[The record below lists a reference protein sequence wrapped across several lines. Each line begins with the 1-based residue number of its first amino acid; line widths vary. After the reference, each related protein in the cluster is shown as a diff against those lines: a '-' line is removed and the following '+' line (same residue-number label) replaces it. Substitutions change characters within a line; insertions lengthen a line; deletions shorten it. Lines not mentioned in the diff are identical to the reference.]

1 MKTSYSILDQSGKLA
16 EVLPLEG
23 GLPVGCIIYSY
34 GYGMDGTQGCVVA
47 PPDSMGNQLCVY
59 VSEWK
64 HGYFTIGRYIQP
76 KSKKFGIGKYYDDA
90 MLKVS
95 AQSIDEHT
103 QLAEK
108 SVRESID
115 KRREAE
121 EADAIEK
128 ESLPARYP
136 HLAQNQK
143 QEQAATKKN
152 ILADLKS
159 SFPGIR
165 FSGRKEY
172 YDCYSFS
179 WNDGPTEQ
187 QVTDVIK
194 KFEDHKTDSTGD
206 FRDMAASNFNKVF
219 GGFKYVSAT
228 RNITADAKA
237 LSLILEPIMGNIAD
251 GEPSYFAECL
261 VARILRNTP
270 YPDGK
275 AVSGIARNSVAS
287 GTPDQLF
294 YITFE

>member
-1 MKTSYSILDQSGKLA
+1 MKTAYSILSQTGQLT

-47 PPDSMGNQLCVY
+47 PPDSRGNQLCVY

-95 AQSIDEHT
+95 AQVVAEHT
-103 QLAEK
+103 ELADK
-108 SVRESID
+108 SEIED
-115 KRREAE
+115 KFKRNAKE
-121 EADAIEK
+121 EADAK
-128 ESLPARYP
+128 ETESMPARFP

-143 QEQAATKKN
+143 QDQSATKKN

-159 SFPGIR
+159 NFPGIR

-206 FRDMAASNFNKVF
+206 FRDMDPSSFNKVF
-219 GGFKYVSAT
+219 GGFKYVSAN
-228 RNITADAKA
+228 RSVTADVKELACM
-237 LSLILEPIMGNIAD
+237 LEPMLGNIAD
-251 GEPSYFAECL
+251 GEPQYFAESL

-275 AVSGIARNSVAS
+275 AASGIARNSNGS